1 MKRFLLA
8 AILLSLFSI
17 NTYAQGGVDTIHY
30 RKVYY
35 WGTTGMGFPIGKTK
49 DILSPKFSG
58 SIGLDISLKNS
69 MFFVSPTLYT
79 LSFKYKQ
86 RLPDPN
92 FAYRIEDA
100 NTNFYTLAF
109 SGGLRKQMRRL
120 NVYGF
125 IGPGVGLT
133 SEPRATV
140 MIDEKVVKMENKNHF
155 NLSSKL
161 GAGADYKFN
170 GFFLGL
176 ELGYLHNFRKIQDT
190 PVNIFTVMIGL
201 KSDITQIGDKVI
213 DVIGIDGS
221 ISGKKE
227 KRP

>member
-1 MKRFLLA
+1 MKRLFLVF
-8 AILLSLFSI
+8 ILLPFFSI
-17 NTYAQGGVDTIHY
+17 ASYAQGGVDTIHY

-86 RLPDPN
+86 RLPDPD

-109 SGGLRKQMRRL
+109 SGGVRKQMRRL

-125 IGPGVGLT
+125 IGPGIGLT
-133 SEPRATV
+133 SEPRANV
-140 MIDEKVVKMENKNHF
+140 MADQKLVKMESINRF

-176 ELGYLHNFRKIQDT
+176 ELGYLHNFSKIQDT
-190 PVNIFTVMIGL
+190 PVNIFTIMVGL

-227 KRP
+227 KK

>member
-1 MKRFLLA
+1 MNKFLLVFV
-8 AILLSLFSI
+8 LLPLFSI
-17 NTYAQGGVDTIHY
+17 ATYAQGGVDTIHY

-86 RLPDPN
+86 RLPDPD

-100 NTNFYTLAF
+100 NTNFYTFAF
-109 SGGLRKQMRRL
+109 SGGVRKQMRRL

-125 IGPGVGLT
+125 LGPGIGLT
-133 SEPRATV
+133 SEPRANV
-140 MIDEKVVKMENKNHF
+140 IADQKLVKMENINRF

-201 KSDITQIGDKVI
+201 KSDITQIGDRVI

-227 KRP
+227 KK

>member
-1 MKRFLLA
+1 MKQFLLTFVLLFTFWA
-8 AILLSLFSI
+8 YAI
-17 NTYAQGGVDTIHY
+17 AQGGADTIHY

-49 DILSPKFSG
+49 EILSPKFSG
-58 SIGLDISLKNS
+58 SIGLDISLKNP

-86 RLPDPN
+86 RLADPN
-92 FAYRIEDA
+92 YAYRIEDA
-100 NTNFYTLAF
+100 NTSFYTFAF
-109 SGGLRKQMRRL
+109 SGGIRKQMRRL

-125 IGPGVGLT
+125 AGPGVGLT
-133 SEPRATV
+133 SEPRANV
-140 MIDEKVVKMENKNHF
+140 MADQKLIKMENKNHLNF
-155 NLSSKL
+155 SSKI

-170 GFFLGL
+170 GFFLGI

-190 PVNIFTVMIGL
+190 PVNIFTVMVGL

-227 KRP
+227 KK

>member
-1 MKRFLLA
+1 MKRFLIA
-8 AILLSLFSI
+8 FILLSLLCA
-17 NTYAQGGVDTIHY
+17 NAYAQGGVDTIHY

-86 RLPDPN
+86 RLPDPDY
-92 FAYRIEDA
+92 AYRIEDA
-100 NTNFYTLAF
+100 NTNFYTFAF
-109 SGGLRKQMRRL
+109 SGGVRKQMRRL

-125 IGPGVGLT
+125 LGPGIGLT
-133 SEPRATV
+133 SEPRANV
-140 MIDEKVVKMENKNHF
+140 MADQKLVKMENINRF

-176 ELGYLHNFRKIQDT
+176 ELGYLHNFRKIQET

-201 KSDITQIGDKVI
+201 KSDITQIGDRVI

-227 KRP
+227 KK

>member
-1 MKRFLLA
+1 MKRLFLVF
-8 AILLSLFSI
+8 ILLPFLSI
-17 NTYAQGGVDTIHY
+17 ASYAQGGVDTIHY

-86 RLPDPN
+86 RLPDPD

-109 SGGLRKQMRRL
+109 SGGVRKQMRRL

-125 IGPGVGLT
+125 LGPGIGLT
-133 SEPRATV
+133 SEPRANV
-140 MIDEKVVKMENKNHF
+140 MADQKLVKMESINRF

-176 ELGYLHNFRKIQDT
+176 ELGYLHNFSKIQDT
-190 PVNIFTVMIGL
+190 PVNIFTIMVGL

-227 KRP
+227 KK

>member
-1 MKRFLLA
+1 MKRFLIVF
-8 AILLSLFSI
+8 ILLSLLCA
-17 NTYAQGGVDTIHY
+17 NAYAQGGVDTIHY

-86 RLPDPN
+86 RLPDPDY
-92 FAYRIEDA
+92 AYRIEDA
-100 NTNFYTLAF
+100 NTNFYTFAF
-109 SGGLRKQMRRL
+109 SGGVRKQMRRL

-125 IGPGVGLT
+125 LGPGIGLT
-133 SEPRATV
+133 SEPRANV
-140 MIDEKVVKMENKNHF
+140 MADQKLVKMENINRF

-201 KSDITQIGDKVI
+201 KSDITQIGDRVI

-227 KRP
+227 KK

>member
-1 MKRFLLA
+1 MNRLLLVFV
-8 AILLSLFSI
+8 LLPLFSI
-17 NTYAQGGVDTIHY
+17 ATYAQNGADTIHY

-100 NTNFYTLAF
+100 NTNFYTFAF
-109 SGGLRKQMRRL
+109 SGGVRKQMRRL

-125 IGPGVGLT
+125 LGPGIGLT
-133 SEPRATV
+133 SEPRANV
-140 MIDEKVVKMENKNHF
+140 MADQKLVKMENINRF

-201 KSDITQIGDKVI
+201 KSDITQIGDRVI

-227 KRP
+227 KK

>member
-1 MKRFLLA
+1 MKRFLIA
-8 AILLSLFSI
+8 FIFLSLCA
-17 NTYAQGGVDTIHY
+17 NAYAQGGVDTIHY

-86 RLPDPN
+86 RLPDPDY
-92 FAYRIEDA
+92 AYRIEDA
-100 NTNFYTLAF
+100 NTNFYTFAF
-109 SGGLRKQMRRL
+109 SGGVRKQMRRL

-125 IGPGVGLT
+125 LGPGIGLT
-133 SEPRATV
+133 SEPRANV
-140 MIDEKVVKMENKNHF
+140 MSDQKLVKMENINRF

-176 ELGYLHNFRKIQDT
+176 ELGYLHNFRKIQDR

-201 KSDITQIGDKVI
+201 KSDITQIGDRVI

-227 KRP
+227 KK

>member
-8 AILLSLFSI
+8 FIVLLLLSM

-49 DILSPKFSG
+49 DILSQKFSG

-86 RLPDPN
+86 LLPDPD

-100 NTNFYTLAF
+100 NTNFYTFAF
-109 SGGLRKQMRRL
+109 SGGVRKQMRRL

-125 IGPGVGLT
+125 LGPGVGLT
-133 SEPRATV
+133 SEPRANVLT
-140 MIDEKVVKMENKNHF
+140 EQKLVKMENKNHF

-176 ELGYLHNFRKIQDT
+176 ELGYLHNFRKIQHT

-201 KSDITQIGDKVI
+201 KSDITQIGDRVI

-227 KRP
+227 KK

>member
-1 MKRFLLA
+1 MKRLFLVS
-8 AILLSLFSI
+8 ILLPFFSI
-17 NTYAQGGVDTIHY
+17 ASYAQGGVDTIHY

-86 RLPDPN
+86 RLPDPD

-109 SGGLRKQMRRL
+109 SGGVRKQMRRL

-125 IGPGVGLT
+125 IGPGIGLT
-133 SEPRATV
+133 SEPRANV
-140 MIDEKVVKMENKNHF
+140 MADQKLVKMESINRF

-176 ELGYLHNFRKIQDT
+176 ELGYLHNFSKIQDT
-190 PVNIFTVMIGL
+190 PVNIFTIMVGL

-227 KRP
+227 KK

>member
-1 MKRFLLA
+1 MNRLLLVFV
-8 AILLSLFSI
+8 LLPLFSI
-17 NTYAQGGVDTIHY
+17 ATYAQGGVDTIHY

-86 RLPDPN
+86 RLPDPD

-100 NTNFYTLAF
+100 NTNFYTFAF
-109 SGGLRKQMRRL
+109 SGGVRKQMRRL

-125 IGPGVGLT
+125 LGPGIGLT
-133 SEPRATV
+133 SEPRANV
-140 MIDEKVVKMENKNHF
+140 IADQKLVKMENINRF

-227 KRP
+227 KK

>member
-1 MKRFLLA
+1 MNRLLLVF
-8 AILLSLFSI
+8 ILLPLFCI
-17 NTYAQGGVDTIHY
+17 ATYGQNGVDTIHY

-100 NTNFYTLAF
+100 NTNFYTFAF
-109 SGGLRKQMRRL
+109 SGGVRKQMRRL

-125 IGPGVGLT
+125 LGPGIGLT
-133 SEPRATV
+133 SEPRAHV
-140 MIDEKVVKMENKNHF
+140 MAEQKLVKMENINRL

-176 ELGYLHNFRKIQDT
+176 ELGYLHNFRKIQET
-190 PVNIFTVMIGL
+190 PVNIFTVMIGV
-201 KSDITQIGDKVI
+201 KSDITQIGDRVI

-227 KRP
+227 KK

>member
-1 MKRFLLA
+1 MNRLLLIF
-8 AILLSLFSI
+8 ILLPLFSI
-17 NTYAQGGVDTIHY
+17 ATYAQGGVDTIHY

-86 RLPDPN
+86 RLPDPD

-100 NTNFYTLAF
+100 NTNFYTFAF
-109 SGGLRKQMRRL
+109 SGGVRKQMRRL

-125 IGPGVGLT
+125 LGPGIGLT
-133 SEPRATV
+133 SEPRANV
-140 MIDEKVVKMENKNHF
+140 IADQKLVKMENINRF

-201 KSDITQIGDKVI
+201 KSDITQIGDRVI

-227 KRP
+227 KK

>member
-1 MKRFLLA
+1 MKRLFLVF
-8 AILLSLFSI
+8 ILLPFFSI
-17 NTYAQGGVDTIHY
+17 ASYAQGGVDTIHY

-58 SIGLDISLKNS
+58 SIGLDISLKNP

-86 RLPDPN
+86 RLPDPD

-109 SGGLRKQMRRL
+109 SGGVRKQMRRL

-125 IGPGVGLT
+125 IGPGIGLT
-133 SEPRATV
+133 SEPRANV
-140 MIDEKVVKMENKNHF
+140 MADQKLVKMESINRF

-176 ELGYLHNFRKIQDT
+176 ELGYLHNFSKIQDT
-190 PVNIFTVMIGL
+190 PVNIFTIMVGL

-227 KRP
+227 KK

>member
-1 MKRFLLA
+1 MNRLLLVFV
-8 AILLSLFSI
+8 LLPLFSI
-17 NTYAQGGVDTIHY
+17 ATYAQNGVDTIHY

-100 NTNFYTLAF
+100 NTNFYTFAF
-109 SGGLRKQMRRL
+109 SGGVRKQMRRL

-125 IGPGVGLT
+125 FGPGIGLT
-133 SEPRATV
+133 SEPRANV
-140 MIDEKVVKMENKNHF
+140 MADQKLVKMENINCF

-201 KSDITQIGDKVI
+201 KSDITQIGDRVI

-227 KRP
+227 KK

>member
-1 MKRFLLA
+1 MKHFFFTFLLF
-8 AILLSLFSI
+8 SLYWTFAR
-17 NTYAQGGVDTIHY
+17 AQGGVDTIHY

-58 SIGLDISLKNS
+58 SIGLDISLKNP

-86 RLPDPN
+86 RLVDPN
-92 FAYRIEDA
+92 FEYRIEDA
-100 NTNFYTLAF
+100 NTNFYTLSF
-109 SGGLRKQMRRL
+109 SGGIRKQMRLL
-120 NVYGF
+120 NIYGF
-125 IGPGVGLT
+125 VGPGVGLT
-133 SEPRATV
+133 SEPRANV
-140 MIDEKVVKMENKNHF
+140 LADQKLIKMENKNHLNF
-155 NLSSKL
+155 SSKI

-190 PVNIFTVMIGL
+190 PVNIFTVMVGL

-213 DVIGIDGS
+213 NVIGIDGS

-227 KRP
+227 KK

>member
-1 MKRFLLA
+1 MKRFLIA
-8 AILLSLFSI
+8 FILLSLLCA
-17 NTYAQGGVDTIHY
+17 NAYAQGGVDTIHY

-35 WGTTGMGFPIGKTK
+35 WGTTGMGFPIGKTR

-86 RLPDPN
+86 RLPDPDY
-92 FAYRIEDA
+92 AYRIEDA
-100 NTNFYTLAF
+100 NTNFYTFAF
-109 SGGLRKQMRRL
+109 SGGVRKQMRRL

-125 IGPGVGLT
+125 LGPGIGLT
-133 SEPRATV
+133 SEPRANV
-140 MIDEKVVKMENKNHF
+140 MADQKLVKMENINRF

-201 KSDITQIGDKVI
+201 KSDITQIGDRVI

-227 KRP
+227 KK

>member
-1 MKRFLLA
+1 
-8 AILLSLFSI
+8 
-17 NTYAQGGVDTIHY
+17 
-30 RKVYY
+30 
-35 WGTTGMGFPIGKTK
+35 MGFPIGKTK

-86 RLPDPN
+86 PLIDPD
-92 FAYRIEDA
+92 FEYRIEDA
-100 NTNFYTLAF
+100 NTNFYTFSF
-109 SGGLRKQMRRL
+109 SGGIRKQMRRL
-120 NVYGF
+120 NIYGF
-125 IGPGVGLT
+125 AGPGVGLA
-133 SEPRATV
+133 SEPRARV
-140 MIDEKVVKMENKNHF
+140 LAEQKLVKMENKNHLNF
-155 NLSSKL
+155 SSKL

-176 ELGYLHNFRKIQDT
+176 ELGYLHNFRKIQDR

-221 ISGKKE
+221 ISGKKD
-227 KRP
+227 KK

>member
-1 MKRFLLA
+1 MNRLLLVFV
-8 AILLSLFSI
+8 LLPLFSI
-17 NTYAQGGVDTIHY
+17 ATYAQNGVDTIHY

-100 NTNFYTLAF
+100 NTNFYTFAF
-109 SGGLRKQMRRL
+109 SGGVRKQMRRL

-125 IGPGVGLT
+125 LGPGIGLT
-133 SEPRATV
+133 SEPRANV
-140 MIDEKVVKMENKNHF
+140 MADQKLVKMENINRF

-201 KSDITQIGDKVI
+201 KSDITQIGDRVI

-227 KRP
+227 KK

>member
-1 MKRFLLA
+1 MKQFLLTL
-8 AILLSLFSI
+8 ILLFTFWACAI
-17 NTYAQGGVDTIHY
+17 AQGGADTIHY

-49 DILSPKFSG
+49 EILSPKFSG
-58 SIGLDISLKNS
+58 SIGLDISLKNP

-86 RLPDPN
+86 RVADPN
-92 FAYRIEDA
+92 YAYRIEDA
-100 NTNFYTLAF
+100 NTSFYTFAF
-109 SGGLRKQMRRL
+109 SGGIRKQMRRL

-125 IGPGVGLT
+125 AGPGVGLT
-133 SEPRATV
+133 SEPRANV
-140 MIDEKVVKMENKNHF
+140 MADQKLIKMENKNHLNF
-155 NLSSKL
+155 SSKI

-170 GFFLGL
+170 GFFLGI

-190 PVNIFTVMIGL
+190 PVNIFTVMVGL

-227 KRP
+227 KK

>member
-1 MKRFLLA
+1 
-8 AILLSLFSI
+8 
-17 NTYAQGGVDTIHY
+17 
-30 RKVYY
+30 
-35 WGTTGMGFPIGKTK
+35 MGFPIGKTK

-86 RLPDPN
+86 RLPDPD

-100 NTNFYTLAF
+100 NTNFYTFAF
-109 SGGLRKQMRRL
+109 SGGVRKQMRRL

-125 IGPGVGLT
+125 LGPGIGLT
-133 SEPRATV
+133 SEPRANV
-140 MIDEKVVKMENKNHF
+140 IADQKLVKMENINRF

-201 KSDITQIGDKVI
+201 KSDITQIGDRVI

-227 KRP
+227 KK